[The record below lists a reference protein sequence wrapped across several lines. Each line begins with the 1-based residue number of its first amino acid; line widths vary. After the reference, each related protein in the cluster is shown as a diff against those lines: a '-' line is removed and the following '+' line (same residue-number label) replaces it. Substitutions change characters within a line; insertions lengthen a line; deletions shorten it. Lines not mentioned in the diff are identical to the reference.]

1 MKKHPHKL
9 AQATDAFSTES
20 EATLARIHA
29 QLAKWR
35 ADRPDSD
42 LLAAL
47 RGEFRA
53 LRDAAASAGFS
64 DIAALSHSVEN
75 LLARDGNAV
84 GADDVG
90 LLNLLEE
97 VHDGL
102 AADLGFAPAASRN
115 HAPFL
120 NSMVESLLSNPE
132 AADSPPVAVAVA
144 NKLSDTPAPATPPE
158 FPPDETPQGGLLNA
172 PTCTFNDYLPQL
184 RRLTEDAATRH
195 NKPVELTLAG
205 GEVEVDRQ
213 LPERMLAAFA
223 PMIENSIAHGI
234 ESAAARKA
242 AGKPAAGRIRIT
254 AVRQGGELAVE
265 YADDG
270 GGLDA
275 EKLAA
280 RAVEAGMT
288 ARAEAVGEA
297 HWLQIVTQPGGS
309 GMSRVYRALR
319 DLGGLMALKSEAG
332 DGVRF
337 QFRLPLPQVAQRAL
351 MVTVGRHRFAL
362 LARAVERLLRA
373 REDQV
378 SASGGRRVVEVGGRR
393 IPIVTLADEI
403 GERAGGARN
412 RTASLLPALASLVLI
427 RLADRVV
434 AFEVDEFHDVIQI
447 VGKKP
452 DAQLASIRGLAGV
465 AVLPDS
471 GVAMI
476 LDPGAFVDRT
486 TLESDALSLFASR
499 DAEGVGSAADGAP
512 PPPAAEKTIRV
523 VALETRLGPVLIP
536 VSMVAEIV
544 ARVQMDRQPSDYAP
558 DWVCGDFHW
567 RGLRLPLIDS
577 AGALGGG
584 LRETR
589 PEHAA
594 ILRPMKGG
602 KPDAFFA
609 LTSNAP
615 PTVIEIDSAP
625 PPLSPVA
632 PPPSAPHQGERL
644 TNLLGRVQIERR
656 TGIIPDLSGL
666 ARQLFR
672 ADPD

>member
-1 MKKHPHKL
+1 MKKNPQKL
-9 AQATDAFSTES
+9 EQVADSFSTES
-20 EATLARIHA
+20 EASLARIHA

-47 RGEFRA
+47 HGEFRA

-64 DIAALSHSVEN
+64 DISALSHSVEN
-75 LLARDGNAV
+75 LLTRDGNAV

-132 AADSPPVAVAVA
+132 VADAPPVAVA
-144 NKLSDTPAPATPPE
+144 NKSSDTPATPPE
-158 FPPDETPQGGLLNA
+158 SPPDETPQGGLLNA

-297 HWLQIVTQPGGS
+297 HWLQIITQPGGS

-378 SASGGRRVVEVGGRR
+378 SASGGRRVVEVGARR

-412 RTASLLPALASLVLI
+412 RTASLLPGLASLVLI

-486 TLESDALSLFASR
+486 TLESDALSPFASR
-499 DAEGVGSAADGAP
+499 DAEGAGSAADGAP

-544 ARVQMDRQPSDYAP
+544 ARVQMDRPPSDDAP

-584 LRETR
+584 MRETR

-609 LTSNAP
+609 LTSSAP

-632 PPPSAPHQGERL
+632 PPPSGGSGGRL
-644 TNLLGRVQIERR
+644 THLLGRVQIERR
-656 TGIIPDLSGL
+656 IGIIPDLTSL

>member
-1 MKKHPHKL
+1 MKKSPHKL
-9 AQATDAFSTES
+9 EQATDAFSTES

-29 QLAKWR
+29 QLAEWR
-35 ADRPDSD
+35 ADRPDSK

-75 LLARDGNAV
+75 LLARDGGAV

-102 AADLGFAPAASRN
+102 AADLGFAQAASRN

-132 AADSPPVAVAVA
+132 VADAPPVAVAD
-144 NKLSDTPAPATPPE
+144 KLRDAPAPAMPPE

-280 RAVEAGMT
+280 RAVEIGMT

-378 SASGGRRVVEVGGRR
+378 SASDGRRVVEVGARR
-393 IPIVTLADEI
+393 IPIVNLADEI

-486 TLESDALSLFASR
+486 TLESDALSPFASR
-499 DAEGVGSAADGAP
+499 DAEGAGAAADGAP
-512 PPPAAEKTIRV
+512 SPPPAAEKAIRV

-544 ARVQMDRQPSDYAP
+544 ARVQIDTQPSDDAP

-615 PTVIEIDSAP
+615 PTVIEIDS
-625 PPLSPVA
+625 SPVV
-632 PPPSAPHQGERL
+632 PPPSAPNQGGRL

-656 TGIIPDLSGL
+656 IGIIPDLAGL